1 MKIAGETGAGGHT
14 GVKEATV
21 YSAGLIPCETW
32 ATGSEGVDK
41 ALWDAEP
48 VFSPRRQRSE
58 EKIDLHSPRA
68 VKKQKERTGPM
79 KRGGPSR

>member
-1 MKIAGETGAGGHT
+1 MKIAGETGAGGHA

-41 ALWDAEP
+41 ALWDAELY
-48 VFSPRRQRSE
+48 SHLEDRGQR
-58 EKIDLHSPRA
+58 
-68 VKKQKERTGPM
+68 
-79 KRGGPSR
+79 KRWTCIVRGLLKSRKNGQVP